1 MSKKPKAVQVLHS
14 SAMTPVSSIADDK
27 EHDPRRGKP
36 NMKADASLLKSIGKI
51 GLLQSIV
58 IEKIEPQDGCDFRV
72 VAGRRRLRACETL
85 IGRKHWQTDAQIPT
99 IVVDAETAAKIR
111 TMALAENT
119 LREAM
124 HPVDA
129 YEQVRDIMADG
140 GDEQDAADAL
150 GMTILQ
156 VRQFEAL
163 GKIAPEIRDVWRAGK
178 IDDSTAKA
186 FTLTDDH
193 ARQVEVYNRLK
204 KGYGLYAHGVRSELG
219 ANQHDQIYALT
230 VVGEEAYSK
239 AGGVVR
245 HDLFDEK
252 TIIISDTELLSSLAN
267 ERIEQECQRLVA
279 DGWSW
284 ALSWRSI
291 QNPWD
296 YEGKLDEIPLTT
308 DEQAEINAAR
318 ARIEEIDQSD
328 DIGED
333 MATESLRLDARVD
346 EIERAAFER
355 ACTPEIKA
363 ATGCIV
369 SIGRNG
375 IEIAYGLLAPGQAA
389 PGDEQ
394 VTSPQTGTADPT
406 EELPNA
412 AISGALTMRLS
423 EQVTRAAILAIAV
436 NPTLAFR
443 LLTAAMHSR
452 WESPLKVSSQ
462 GLDYLRHDHER
473 QPFHKAFEQAT
484 GRQEEVARTIAGML
498 DMRIMNANGP
508 RTYEAQAILEA
519 IGEETYNAMALK
531 IFDPADY
538 FASAAA
544 ARIDEFVEDLNEI
557 QRRNLGD
564 KVEPI
569 KPPKSKKAEKAAWAA
584 ARAEEVGWLPPE
596 MRFAA
601 PRISEPMII
610 SAYDHDEAAADD
622 EHEETGDIEATEPAE
637 DAA

>member
-1 MSKKPKAVQVLHS
+1 MSKKPKPAQVLHS
-14 SAMTPVSSIADDK
+14 SAMTPVMKIADDK

-36 NMKADASLLKSIGKI
+36 NIKADAGLTKSIGKI

-58 IEKIEPQDGCDFRV
+58 IEKIEPQDGCDFRI
-72 VAGRRRLRACETL
+72 VAGRRRLRACKTL
-85 IGRKHWQTDAQIPT
+85 VSRKHWQTDAQIPT
-99 IVVDAETAAKIR
+99 IMVDAETAAKIR

-129 YEQVRDIMADG
+129 YEQVRDILADG
-140 GDEQDAADAL
+140 GDDQDAADAL
-150 GMTILQ
+150 GMTVLQ

-163 GKIAPEIRDVWRAGK
+163 GKIAPEIRDAWRAGK

-219 ANQHDQIYALT
+219 ANQHDQIYALA

-252 TIIISDTELLSSLAN
+252 TIIISDTELLSNLAN

-284 ALSWRSI
+284 ALSSRSI
-291 QNPWD
+291 QNRWD
-296 YEGKLDEIPLTT
+296 YKDQLDEIQLTP
-308 DEQAEINAAR
+308 DEQAEIEAAR

-333 MATESLRLDARVD
+333 MAAESLRLDARVD
-346 EIERAAFER
+346 EIEHAAFER

-369 SIGRNG
+369 SIGREG
-375 IEIAYGLLAPGQAA
+375 IAINYGLLAPRQSA
-389 PGDEQ
+389 PGSEPTSAHQISASDE
-394 VTSPQTGTADPT
+394 AED
-406 EELPNA
+406 LPNA
-412 AISGALTMRLS
+412 AISAALTMRLS
-423 EQVTRAAILAIAV
+423 AQLTRAVANIITNRPGLAIQL
-436 NPTLAFR
+436 LAAGLEANHR
-443 LLTAAMHSR
+443 
-452 WESPLKVSSQ
+452 SPVKVSSQ
-462 GLDYLRHDHER
+462 GLGYIERHRAHD
-473 QPFHKAFEQAT
+473 FSKAFGETT
-484 GRQEEVARTIAGML
+484 GTQSELARVVAGML

-508 RTYEAQAILEA
+508 RLRETQTLLEA
-519 IGEETYNAMALK
+519 IGEQAYTASALQV
-531 IFDPADY
+531 FDPEDY
-538 FASAAA
+538 FASSAA
-544 ARIDEFVEDLNEI
+544 ARIDEFVADLNA
-557 QRRNLGD
+557 RRDEGAD
-564 KVEPI
+564 EI
-569 KPPKSKKAEKAAWAA
+569 KPPKGKKAEKAAWAA
-584 ARAEEVGWLPPE
+584 ARAKEAGWLPPE

-610 SAYDHDEAAADD
+610 SAYDHDEADADD

>member
-1 MSKKPKAVQVLHS
+1 MSKKPKPAQVLHS
-14 SAMTPVSSIADDK
+14 SAMTPVMKIADDK

-36 NMKADASLLKSIGKI
+36 NIKADAGLTKSIGKI

-58 IEKIEPQDGCDFRV
+58 IEKIEPQDGCDFRI
-72 VAGRRRLRACETL
+72 VAGRRRLRACKTL
-85 IGRKHWQTDAQIPT
+85 VSRKHWQTDAQIPT
-99 IVVDAETAAKIR
+99 IMVDAETAAKIR

-129 YEQVRDIMADG
+129 YEQVRDILADG
-140 GDEQDAADAL
+140 GDDQDAADAL
-150 GMTILQ
+150 GMTVLQ

-163 GKIAPEIRDVWRAGK
+163 GKIAPEIRDAWRAGK

-219 ANQHDQIYALT
+219 ANQHDQIYALA

-252 TIIISDTELLSSLAN
+252 TIIISDTELLSNLAN

-284 ALSWRSI
+284 ALSSRSI
-291 QNPWD
+291 QNRWD
-296 YEGKLDEIPLTT
+296 YKDQLDEIQLTP
-308 DEQAEINAAR
+308 DEQAEIEAAR

-333 MATESLRLDARVD
+333 MAAESLRLDARVD
-346 EIERAAFER
+346 EIEHAAFER

-369 SIGRNG
+369 SIGREG
-375 IEIAYGLLAPGQAA
+375 IAINYGLLAPGQSA
-389 PGDEQ
+389 PGSEPTSAHQISVSDE
-394 VTSPQTGTADPT
+394 AED
-406 EELPNA
+406 LPNA
-412 AISGALTMRLS
+412 SISGALTMRLS
-423 EQVTRAAILAIAV
+423 EQVTRAAILAIAA

-519 IGEETYNAMALK
+519 IGEETYSAMALK

-538 FASAAA
+538 FASASA
-544 ARIDEFVEDLNEI
+544 ARIDEFVQDLNEI

-569 KPPKSKKAEKAAWAA
+569 KPPKGKKAEKAAWAA
-584 ARAEEVGWLPPE
+584 AHAEEVGWLPPE
-596 MRFAA
+596 LRFNPPRLKA
-601 PRISEPMII
+601 PPRDLDIDPEQDANDEI
-610 SAYDHDEAAADD
+610 DEQETDDEAA
-622 EHEETGDIEATEPAE
+622 
-637 DAA
+637 